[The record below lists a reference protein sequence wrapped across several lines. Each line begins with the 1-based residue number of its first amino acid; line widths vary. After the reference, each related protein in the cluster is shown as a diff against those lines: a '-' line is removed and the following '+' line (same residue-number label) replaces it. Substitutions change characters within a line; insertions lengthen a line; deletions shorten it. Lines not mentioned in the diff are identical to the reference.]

1 MALSKKNHLVG
12 LDIGSNAIKIAEIE
26 HGKSGRTLKN
36 LGIVNISPEFLED
49 GAIKDTQAV
58 ADLIKKLFKKHRVK
72 EKRVAISV
80 GGYSIIVKR
89 INVQTMT
96 EEELLETIHYEAEQ
110 YIPFDIN
117 DVNLDFQ
124 ILGENQNNKNQ
135 MSVLLVAAKKDLI
148 EDYINLVET
157 AGRQANIIDVDAFA
171 LQNAF
176 EASYRPEEDSTEEET
191 GEVVALIEIGAEKTS
206 LNILKGSSSLFMRDI
221 SLGCSQISLQIAAQ
235 IDCSIEEAEEI
246 KTGKLQD
253 MLAGEDLESILS
265 VFSAEWTTE
274 VRRAFDFFY
283 SSFGENDISRII
295 LSGGGANV
303 ETVRNMLAAE
313 TEVPV
318 EIINPFGNLA
328 INHSKFDPAF
338 LEQIAPQAAIALG
351 LALRRVDDK

>member
-1 MALSKKNHLVG
+1 MAISKKNHLVG
-12 LDIGSNAIKIAEIE
+12 LDIGSHAIKIAEVE

-36 LGIVNISPEFLED
+36 LGIVNINPEFLED

-58 ADLIKKLFKKHRVK
+58 ADLIKKLLKKHRVR

-96 EEELLETIHYEAEQ
+96 EEQLLETIQYEAEQ

-124 ILGENQNNKNQ
+124 ILGENPNNKNQ
-135 MSVLLVAAKKDLI
+135 MSVLLVAAKKNHI
-148 EDYINLVET
+148 EDYINLVES
-157 AGRQANIIDVDAFA
+157 AGRQASIIDVDAFA

-176 EASYRPEEDSTEEET
+176 GASYLPEGDAAGEEA
-191 GEVVALIEIGAEKTS
+191 GEIVALIDIGAEKTS
-206 LNILKGSSSLFMRDI
+206 LNILKGATSLFMRDI
-221 SLGCSQISLQIAAQ
+221 SLGCGQMALQIASQ
-235 IDCSIEEAEEI
+235 IDCSIQEAEDI
-246 KTGKLQD
+246 INGKLRSMISD
-253 MLAGEDLESILS
+253 EDFENILS
-265 VFSAEWTTE
+265 AFSSEWTTE

-295 LSGGGANV
+295 MSGGGANV
-303 ETVRNMLAAE
+303 GAIRSVLAAE

-318 EIINPFGNLA
+318 EIINPFGNMA